1 MVNYW
6 IYTTDG
12 KQIYSNSDKILDWYS
27 VGIKYDAI
35 DSNLVWLSAKFES
48 NSVYVASLYKGVRY
62 KRDGRLERIIVVI
75 ELNNIDGDL
84 PQEYY
89 NCIKKIQK
97 ETKSNNII
105 VDWGS
110 EYGEYSTK
118 PIAFNCML
126 SNLND
131 IKYKLEMTGILSI
144 NINEL
149 QYSKNPDDKIRYYS
163 LYVFHEL
170 YKRLR
175 KEYLGVFSYYTPTN
189 ILIDAPLFAISS
201 DGEDLC
207 DIVEDMYSWDAWN
220 YGNVAQYPKKRS
232 KGRIQKLKGAL
243 DIRNIKNIIK
253 NKHYRITSSTIKLII
268 ACIVI
273 MMLVVGTLFYIKGNN
288 ESLEDI
294 KPMNDLKI
302 VSYIQSNELLNNSI
316 MPFIQK
322 ISKYPPLN
330 SQYKNDSNISN
341 DSSMNTNINSA
352 NNGTNNNTNTTNNS
366 NIVKYPNN
374 TTNKTAITQNISKMD
389 YNITNKTNNNT
400 NISNINNTNN
410 TL

>member
-12 KQIYSNSDKILDWYS
+12 KQIHSNSDKILDWDS
-27 VGIKYDAI
+27 VGIKYDVI

-75 ELNNIDGDL
+75 ELDNIDGDL

-105 VDWGS
+105 IDWS
-110 EYGEYSTK
+110 NEYGEYSIK

-144 NINEL
+144 NVNEL
-149 QYSKNPDDKIRYYS
+149 QYSKNPNDKIRYYS

-207 DIVEDMYSWDAWN
+207 DIVEDIYLWDTWN
-220 YGNVAQYPKKRS
+220 YGNDDQHSNKRS
-232 KGRIQKLKGAL
+232 KGRMQKLKGAL
-243 DIRNIKNIIK
+243 DIMNIKNIIK
-253 NKHYRITSSTIKLII
+253 NKHYRITNSAIKLII

-273 MMLVVGTLFYIKGNN
+273 MMLIVGTLCYIGGNKDF
-288 ESLEDI
+288 EDSI
-294 KPMNDLKI
+294 FMNDLKSNI
-302 VSYIQSNELLNNSI
+302 ASYIPNNELLNNSI
-316 MPFIQK
+316 MPFIQEIK
-322 ISKYPPLN
+322 NCLPLN
-330 SQYKNDSNISN
+330 SQYKNDSI
-341 DSSMNTNINSA
+341 NTLTI
-352 NNGTNNNTNTTNNS
+352 NNTNTTDINN
-366 NIVKYPNN
+366 
-374 TTNKTAITQNISKMD
+374 AI
-389 YNITNKTNNNT
+389 NKTNNNT
-400 NISNINNTNN
+400 NISNINNTNV
-410 TL
+410 TS